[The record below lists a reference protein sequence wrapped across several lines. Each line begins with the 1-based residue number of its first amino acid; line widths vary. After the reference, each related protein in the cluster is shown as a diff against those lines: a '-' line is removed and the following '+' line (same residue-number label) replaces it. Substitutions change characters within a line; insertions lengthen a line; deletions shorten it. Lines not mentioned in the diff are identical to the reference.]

1 MRIIALP
8 GFGCGVGRAFSLM
21 PVSRVSRRR
30 ALWVGGR
37 DWNNIWM
44 EYFDRIEIGTK
55 E

>member
-8 GFGCGVGRAFSLM
+8 GFGCGVGRVFSLM
-21 PVSRVSRRR
+21 PVSGVSRRR

-37 DWNNIWM
+37 DWDDIWM
-44 EYFDRIEIGTK
+44 EDVDRIEIRMK